1 MSNTN
6 QKERLGVRFVLRSI
20 SLLTLLLAF
29 FVALTFVT
37 AGRLDYWQG
46 WAFNGLNI
54 LFLLVSCIV
63 LRGRKDLIKERQK
76 PGKGMKKWDKFY
88 YVVSA
93 LLFFVMFV
101 TSVLDAGRF
110 SWPPKIP
117 FMLIIFGCVVY
128 SIGQILV
135 LWAKRANR
143 FFSSVVRIQ
152 ADRGQTVCTDGP
164 YRFIRHPGYLGG
176 LICNLATPLLLGSY
190 WGLIPAIPLMIP
202 LVVRTYLED
211 KTLLEELTGYPDY
224 ARKVHFRLIPHIW

>member
-1 MSNTN
+1 MSNSS
-6 QKERLGVRFVLRSI
+6 QKGSLGIRLVLRA
-20 SLLTLLLAF
+20 LLLLGLLLAF

-46 WAFNGLNI
+46 WVFNGLNI
-54 LFLLVSCIV
+54 LFLLLPFIV
-63 LRGRKDLIKERQK
+63 LRNRKDLIKERQK

-88 YVVSA
+88 YLIST
-93 LLFFVMFV
+93 LLFLVMFI

-110 SWPPKIP
+110 SRPSTAPLSFSI
-117 FMLIIFGCVVY
+117 LGCVVY

-135 LWAKRANR
+135 LWAKKANR

-176 LICNLATPLLLGSY
+176 LIFNLATPLLLGSY
-190 WGLIPAIPLMIP
+190 WGLIPAIPLMIA

-224 ARKVHFRLIPHIW
+224 ARKVPFRLIPHIW